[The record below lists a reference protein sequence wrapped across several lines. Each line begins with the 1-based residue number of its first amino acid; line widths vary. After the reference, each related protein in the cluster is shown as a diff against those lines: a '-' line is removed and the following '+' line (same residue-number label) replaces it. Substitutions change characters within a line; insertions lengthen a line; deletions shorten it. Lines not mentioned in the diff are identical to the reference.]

1 MNIQQGI
8 SLVVSN
14 RNLEKEE
21 MAEVMLQILKGEATD
36 AQIGA
41 FLIGLSM
48 KGETVEEVL
57 GAVDVMR
64 KLSAKVETNTPNLV
78 AVSYTHLRAHET

>member
-78 AVSYTHLRAHET
+78 DTCGTGG